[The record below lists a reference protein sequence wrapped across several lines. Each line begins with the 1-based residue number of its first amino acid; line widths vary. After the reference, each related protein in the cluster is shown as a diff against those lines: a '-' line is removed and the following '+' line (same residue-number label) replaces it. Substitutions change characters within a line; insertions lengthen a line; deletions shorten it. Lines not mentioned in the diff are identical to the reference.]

1 MEKCNF
7 RDTLDEIV
15 VSIKFNH
22 NRGTRKLVSL
32 PELSQD
38 LWDTKIEPVLK
49 QEHVRF
55 LGYKLEVI
63 IKCIGRIND
72 NLKRSHG
79 SIESPIP
86 SPARRR
92 TRTIQ

>member
-15 VSIKFNH
+15 VSIKSDY

-32 PELSQD
+32 LELSQD

-49 QEHVRF
+49 QEHLQF
-55 LGYKLEVI
+55 LGYKLEVVI
-63 IKCIGRIND
+63 ECIGRIND

-79 SIESPIP
+79 SIKSPIP
-86 SPARRR
+86 SLARRW
-92 TRTIQ
+92 T